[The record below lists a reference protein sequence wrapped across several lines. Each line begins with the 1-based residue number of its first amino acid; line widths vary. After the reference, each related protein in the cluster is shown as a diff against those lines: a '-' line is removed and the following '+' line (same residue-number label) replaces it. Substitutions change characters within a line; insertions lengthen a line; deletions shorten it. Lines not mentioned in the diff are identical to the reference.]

1 MCHGAVRYS
10 QSQGSVERFNRTLL
24 TLICKVLDAEDD
36 WQSALGLML
45 YHYRVRPHSVTKIS
59 PFEAMMGWAPGG
71 LLTEPAAGDH
81 AMSLSAWVDQLSLR
95 SARVRDY
102 VEELLSGM
110 TSLKQKARPTH
121 MLSAHM
127 SCCEGLRGT
136 RSHRPHTRKGGKSKP
151 SCHHQWW

>member
-1 MCHGAVRYS
+1 MRHGAVRHP

-24 TLICKVLDAEDD
+24 TLIHKVLDPEDD

-81 AMSLSAWVDQLSLR
+81 AMLLSAWVDQLSLR
-95 SARVRDY
+95 SAHVCDC
-102 VEELLSGM
+102 VEEQLSGNDSVEAEGQ
-110 TSLKQKARPTH
+110 TNPYVVGTHVLLRRPERHQK
-121 MLSAHM
+121 
-127 SCCEGLRGT
+127 
-136 RSHRPHTRKGGKSKP
+136 
-151 SCHHQWW
+151 